1 MHTSPESTG
10 GEKKKKNFWK
20 EKSVELRNVIA
31 FYYNLLHDD
40 VISGAEY
47 RYKIG
52 NHKIFYPCYTEVL
65 GEKCSI
71 GTVEK

>member
-31 FYYNLLHDD
+31 FYYDLLHDD

-47 RYKIG
+47 RYKI
-52 NHKIFYPCYTEVL
+52 
-65 GEKCSI
+65 
-71 GTVEK
+71 